1 MLGLPESRDVSKL
14 INWSYNNDLFTL
26 AICHGPAALLA
37 ASIDAKNEDFIYKG
51 YNIAAFPDAVDAQ
64 GPMIGYTPGKMPWI
78 YGEKLNKLGVTI
90 INEGADALSR
100 GMNFQNEAM
109 RNLNAIIN
117 TPTVGASGAVSG
129 IVYSSILVFP
139 DMQLLLFFAIPIP
152 GYIFGV
158 GYLLYSIYG
167 MKKQVGN
174 IGHAAHLGGAMG
186 GFILT
191 LILKPELFFTNTVF
205 VIFLAIPI
213 ILLLL
218 FGDKLKSL

>member
-1 MLGLPESRDVSKL
+1 
-14 INWSYNNDLFTL
+14 
-26 AICHGPAALLA
+26 
-37 ASIDAKNEDFIYKG
+37 
-51 YNIAAFPDAVDAQ
+51 
-64 GPMIGYTPGKMPWI
+64 
-78 YGEKLNKLGVTI
+78 
-90 INEGADALSR
+90 
-100 GMNFQNEAM
+100 
-109 RNLNAIIN
+109 
-117 TPTVGASGAVSG
+117 
-129 IVYSSILVFP
+129 
-139 DMQLLLFFAIPIP
+139 MQLLLFFAIPIP